1 MTSYA
6 QVALPLAVATPYT
19 YAVPDALADR
29 VVAGARVV
37 VPLRNREEVGIV
49 VAVGVEAPT
58 QAAREILSVP
68 DDRPALPTPLLDT
81 VRWVA
86 GYYGTPFGLA
96 LKAAI
101 PGALWGSSTVT
112 VKLVPGAARG
122 GGTAGEVVEWI
133 DRKGGSAPVEAIA
146 RHFKR
151 QVWDVVNRLARVGAV
166 TLEVEPPDTRA
177 EEAVERILVLVE
189 TGMPLLERDRLF
201 ARAKE
206 QRRLYETLEELGGRA
221 SVTHL
226 THQLDFGAS
235 VLKGMLDK
243 GLVTVE
249 EEERLRDPFG
259 GDIPVAPP
267 ATLTK
272 DQTSALAALAALPE
286 RRPALLHGVTGS
298 GKTLVYLEAVRATLE
313 AGKTAIILVPEI
325 GLTPQTV
332 RRVRGAF
339 GNEVAVLHSGLSDGE
354 RADQWRLLR
363 RGDRR
368 VVVGARSAIFAPL
381 ENVGIIVVDEE
392 HEASYKNGEA
402 PRYHARDVA
411 AVRARAEGA
420 RLVLG
425 TATPSL
431 ESWARAEAGTIEVIA
446 LPERV
451 GARPLPPVEII
462 DLRKAGRVDATGM
475 LPWSVALDEGIAK
488 TLARG
493 EQALLL
499 LNRRGFA
506 SFLQCEACG
515 AVEEC
520 PNCSIAL
527 TVHQTPPRLTCH
539 YCAHTAPIPKACQAC
554 GHTVVAMKGIGT
566 QQLEKL
572 LAERFPA
579 ARLARMDLDTTS
591 TKWSHHRILGA
602 VERGEV
608 DILLGTQMIAKGLD
622 FPNVTLVGVVD
633 ADTGLHLPDFRAA
646 ERTFQLLAQVAGRAG
661 RGPKGGRVLIQTRNP
676 THHAITRA
684 AKHDVIGFLADE
696 LKLRESPP
704 YPPRLALA
712 NLLVTGEREE
722 VVSNEAARL
731 ADWCQALIDRAGLS
745 LAVLGPASAALA
757 RIKERWRW
765 HVIVRGTPEEVG
777 KFVRY
782 AAPRVGKGRK
792 EVRVVVDRDPVS
804 LL

>member
-1 MTSYA
+1 MTAYA
-6 QVALPLAVATPYT
+6 EVALPLAVATPYT
-19 YAVPDALADR
+19 YAIPDALADR

-37 VPLRNREEVGIV
+37 VPLRNQEEIGIV
-49 VAVGVEAPT
+49 VATGVPAPT
-58 QAAREILSVP
+58 QAAKEILSVP
-68 DDRPALPTPLLDT
+68 DDRPAVPAPLLET
-81 VRWVA
+81 VRWVS
-86 GYYGTPFGLA
+86 GYYGTPLGLV

-101 PGALWGSSTVT
+101 PGALWGSSRVI
-112 VKLVPGAARG
+112 VELVPGAPRG
-122 GGTAGEVVEWI
+122 GGTAGEVVEFI
-133 DRKGGSAPVEAIA
+133 DRKGGSAEVGQVA
-146 RHFKR
+146 RSLKR
-151 QVWDVVNRLARVGAV
+151 SVWDVVNRLVRVGAV
-166 TLEVEPPDTRA
+166 TLRVEPPDTRA
-177 EEAVERILVLVE
+177 EEAVERIMVLVE
-189 TGMPLLERDRLF
+189 TGMPLLERETRF
-201 ARAKE
+201 KRAKE

-221 SVTHL
+221 PVLHL
-226 THQLDFGAS
+226 TNQLDFGAA
-235 VLKGMLDK
+235 VLKGLLDK
-243 GLVTVE
+243 GIVTVE
-249 EEERLRDPFG
+249 EEERFRDPFG
-259 GDIPVAPP
+259 GDVPVAPP
-267 ATLTK
+267 TELTS
-272 DQTSALAALAALPE
+272 DQRVVLAQLADLPAG
-286 RRPALLHGVTGS
+286 RPALLHGVTGS
-298 GKTLVYLEAVRATLE
+298 GKTLVYLEAVRATL
-313 AGKTAIILVPEI
+313 AQGKGAIILVPEI

-354 RADQWRLLR
+354 RADQWKLLR

-392 HEASYKNGEA
+392 HEGSYKNGEA

-411 AVRARAEGA
+411 AVRARHEGA
-420 RLVLG
+420 QLVLG

-431 ESWARAEAGTIEVIA
+431 EAWSRVEGGAIERLS

-451 GARPLPPVEII
+451 GARPLPPVEIV
-462 DLRKAGRVDATGM
+462 DLRKAGRLENTGA
-475 LPWSVALDEGIAK
+475 LPWSHALDEGIARA
-488 TLARG
+488 LARE
-493 EQALLL
+493 EQVLLL

-506 SFLQCEACG
+506 SFLQCESCG

-539 YCAHTAPIPKACQAC
+539 YCAHTAPLPSACRAC
-554 GHTVVAMKGIGT
+554 GHAVVTMKGVGT
-566 QQLEKL
+566 QQLERL
-572 LAERFPA
+572 LGERFPT

-633 ADTGLHLPDFRAA
+633 ADVGLHLPDFRAA

-676 THHAITRA
+676 EHHAIRRA
-684 AKHDVIGFLADE
+684 ATHDVHGFLADE
-696 LKLRESPP
+696 LAIRAAPP

-712 NLLVTGEREE
+712 NLLVTGADEDQVAQR
-722 VVSNEAARL
+722 ATWL
-731 ADWCQALIDRAGLS
+731 ADWCEALIAKTGLS
-745 LAVLGPASAALA
+745 LAVLGPAPAALA

-765 HVIVRGTPEEVG
+765 HVMVRGSSEEVG
-777 KFVRY
+777 RFVRY
-782 AAPRVGKGRK
+782 AAPRVGKGSR
-792 EVRVVVDRDPVS
+792 EVRVAIDRDPVS